1 MESNFNLYDI
11 MCVRHG
17 EKVPFLFV
25 YSTYLTNLISFILKI
40 TF

>member
-1 MESNFNLYDI
+1 MESNFNLYEI
-11 MCVRHG
+11 MCDRHG
-17 EKVPFLFV
+17 ETVPFLFV